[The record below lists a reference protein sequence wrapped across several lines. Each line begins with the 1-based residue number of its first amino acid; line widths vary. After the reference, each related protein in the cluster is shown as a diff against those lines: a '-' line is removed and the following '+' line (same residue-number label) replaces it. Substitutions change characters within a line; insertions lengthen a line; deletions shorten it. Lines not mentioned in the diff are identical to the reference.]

1 MWTGGAP
8 LPRHCHPLQIS
19 LAPLC
24 STSEICKEAIFALG
38 NGISRRKNQHPSPT
52 YTPSGCT
59 RRRARFLCERAA
71 ALSRSPG
78 VGLDGTPFFQI
89 RFLQEGFGSL
99 TLLDKQKLPLI
110 QLDQDSFAF
119 RALPAARAGGAL
131 HPARPLFWSA
141 DLAAGSN
148 FAVDGQQAEAAV
160 RILGAERRRFAPIF
174 SFAQPISLPGATS
187 PSTVSRR
194 RLPSGSSAQRSIPS
208 ETCPAILRGAK
219 LATSTTV
226 LPTRSSGL

>member
-1 MWTGGAP
+1 MWTGELRSPATATP
-8 LPRHCHPLQIS
+8 SKFR
-19 LAPLC
+19 
-24 STSEICKEAIFALG
+24 
-38 NGISRRKNQHPSPT
+38 SRRFAAQAKFARKRFLLWEMGFPDAKIST
-52 YTPSGCT
+52 RARRT

-119 RALPAARAGGAL
+119 WALPAARAGGAL

-160 RILGAERRRFAPIF
+160 RILGAEKRRFAPIF

>member
-52 YTPSGCT
+52 YTPS
-59 RRRARFLCERAA
+59 
-71 ALSRSPG
+71 
-78 VGLDGTPFFQI
+78 GLDGTPFFQI